1 MLDKQVKM
9 IYNLTDNNFYRRT
22 FFMKLFKRIAAAGL
36 SAVLAL
42 TVAGCHS
49 ADAVVATY
57 DDIKITSGVYLAMIL
72 EADGEARTEIDNQ
85 REDLTAAI
93 EDYSK
98 ETVSTEDGDVKFYD
112 YIKDGAKERIYQY
125 IGTEVLAKKYEVKL
139 SDEDV
144 SGLDTY
150 VNYYWNNYGYG
161 MLYEPNGVGFDSYKD
176 YIRNAGHLRGKVFT
190 AIYGEDGANPVAE
203 ADIKKYMDENY
214 CIANVITENFT
225 STDAEGATTTL
236 TDDQK
241 KEKLDA
247 LKALAERIN
256 NGEDF
261 ETVYHE
267 YSGTKHEGADEETD
281 EAATEETASET
292 ATEETASE
300 TSTEAAEEEKE
311 LKPLD
316 SHATLLSSAETGS
329 ESENFAEILKMA
341 VGEVKVFEN
350 ESNYTL
356 VVKGDID
363 ADPYYIDSL
372 DETIRHAL
380 KGDEFNKLLVDEA
393 KKLDIKFNEGELR
406 YLSPKKVTY
415 DVY

>member
-1 MLDKQVKM
+1 
-9 IYNLTDNNFYRRT
+9 
-22 FFMKLFKRIAAAGL
+22 MKLFKRIAAAGL

-267 YSGTKHEGADEETD
+267 YSGTKHEGADEET
-281 EAATEETASET
+281 ASET
-292 ATEETASE
+292 A
-300 TSTEAAEEEKE
+300 TEAAEEEKE
-311 LKPLD
+311 LEPLD

>member
-1 MLDKQVKM
+1 
-9 IYNLTDNNFYRRT
+9 
-22 FFMKLFKRIAAAGL
+22 MKLFKRIAAAGL

-57 DDIKITSGVYLAMIL
+57 DDIKVTSGVYLAMIL

-267 YSGTKHEGADEETD
+267 YSGTKHEGADEET
-281 EAATEETASET
+281 
-292 ATEETASE
+292 ASE

-311 LKPLD
+311 LEPLD